1 MVYPTSET
9 IESYKELRNWR
20 DIDYA
25 EILLINKDRLMTEL
39 YNLGINKELLLESA
53 SNIEIE
59 NKNIP
64 IKGVSRDFVG
74 LYKRGKLAEKQVNL
88 VVKRSLLDNVASAIW
103 KVDKDRIG
111 VVKTFNKYWIRD
123 I

>member
-103 KVDKDRIG
+103 KVHKDRIG